1 MNREAGSYIM
11 SATNISFNQNSSFK
25 ENSEQKSWIRFCGF
39 ANKISEADGDSVDKV
54 SLDFREV
61 ETFRSLVYYKIWIN
75 ENWIWE
81 VGSLVALING

>member
-39 ANKISEADGDSVDKV
+39 AANKISGADGDSVDKV
-54 SLDFREV
+54 S
-61 ETFRSLVYYKIWIN
+61 
-75 ENWIWE
+75 
-81 VGSLVALING
+81 